1 MRNQIVFGLTLVI
14 GFIILALITPHLIAG
29 EFLTD
34 EEVKEEIEKTTRCFR
49 AKDGT
54 LECDP
59 IFINEDELP
68 QPPFDGLPEPIDAPT
83 ETSTNPYA

>member
-34 EEVKEEIEKTTRCFR
+34 EQVKEEIEKTTQCFR
-49 AKDGT
+49 NSDGI
-54 LECDP
+54 LECNP
-59 IFINEDELP
+59 IIIEDGELP
-68 QPPFDGLPEPIDAPT
+68 KPPFDGLPEPLDST